1 MTFFINLLFG
11 LLLTAGIYCIIPLAV
26 ASLCKTSIRKKKY
39 LIICIVGEAAIAFA
53 FQYWR
58 TSTGVSGGSFWP
70 AILWGT
76 IFYNAGIS
84 ILRKRNRL
92 SDSTPPKH
100 TAQSPI
106 ESSSPAPQPP
116 TPEAA
121 PPSAPQE
128 VTPVQLTPPPITE
141 TWYTCPA
148 CGSLVA
154 TGKPCDCGYCPHPA
168 LPKEPHQPASKKPPR
183 KRVIIL
189 SAIAFIAVAATIL
202 LCCLGTSSDSS
213 SPETPE
219 ELAAYRCCLD
229 IQNVLYFPSTF
240 KLEKDIGYYEFTVG
254 SSKLKYVLIQ
264 YSADTQDHR
273 TGSGIDY
280 YRVSDSGE
288 ITYLGDDSVYSKGA
302 DAPAEMRQFYMLWNH
317 NSPTKS
323 LQIPMGRAVKWL
335 NASIEG

>member
-1 MTFFINLLFG
+1 MTFFIDLLFG

-116 TPEAA
+116 IPEAA

-128 VTPVQLTPPPITE
+128 VAPVQLTPPPITE

-148 CGSLVA
+148 CGCLVA
-154 TGKPCDCGYCPHPA
+154 TGRPCDCGYCPVA
-168 LPKEPHQPASKKPPR
+168 LEKNDQPPKKLRSALLPLLGIGLAVSLT
-183 KRVIIL
+183 VCGIL
-189 SAIAFIAVAATIL
+189 AVKLTAAQSDIRDKDSAIAANEKKISSYTATIDEL
-202 LCCLGTSSDSS
+202 EDSNKYLEEYNYYLREDLQHQGL
-213 SPETPE
+213 SPEYIYCKNRHDLRLYNNPFLRPPTP
-219 ELAAYRCCLD
+219 
-229 IQNVLYFPSTF
+229 
-240 KLEKDIGYYEFTVG
+240 
-254 SSKLKYVLIQ
+254 
-264 YSADTQDHR
+264 
-273 TGSGIDY
+273 
-280 YRVSDSGE
+280 
-288 ITYLGDDSVYSKGA
+288 
-302 DAPAEMRQFYMLWNH
+302 
-317 NSPTKS
+317 
-323 LQIPMGRAVKWL
+323 
-335 NASIEG
+335 